1 MKIKYKEPYWLKYK
15 WDISNH
21 HDNQYVTKHDKEENY
36 IFNEFL
42 HKDEYIITCN
52 FKIKSHYKTD
62 NICMVYGK
70 PGKNFGLSYNTESK
84 TLALEF
90 WSLNEPDDKVHFVPF
105 KTITEKDISRGVTVS
120 VVRKNNTF
128 ILYKEFEE
136 DNRYEFENNLVEDYK
151 YDGLYVGCSSPD
163 CETERQRYHGE
174 MDVNHLSILTSTSN
188 IYDAVDVC
196 GNEPETLLN
205 RRYYD
210 NLICLFDFKSV
221 NNLGIV
227 YDESK
232 YTNFLEKVPKEYIK

>member
-84 TLALEF
+84 ILALEF
-90 WSLNEPDDKVHFVPF
+90 WSLNEPNDKVHFVPF
-105 KTITEKDISRGVTVS
+105 KTITEKDVSRGVTVS

-128 ILYKEFEE
+128 ILYKEFEV
-136 DNRYEFENNLVEDYK
+136 DNTYEFENNLVGDYK

-174 MDVNHLSILTSTSN
+174 MDVNHLSILMSTSN
-188 IYDAVDVC
+188 INDAVDVY

>member
-1 MKIKYKEPYWLKYK
+1 M
-15 WDISNH
+15 
-21 HDNQYVTKHDKEENY
+21 
-36 IFNEFL
+36 
-42 HKDEYIITCN
+42 
-52 FKIKSHYKTD
+52 
-62 NICMVYGK
+62 
-70 PGKNFGLSYNTESK
+70 
-84 TLALEF
+84 
-90 WSLNEPDDKVHFVPF
+90 
-105 KTITEKDISRGVTVS
+105 
-120 VVRKNNTF
+120 
-128 ILYKEFEE
+128 
-136 DNRYEFENNLVEDYK
+136 YEFENNLVEDYK

-188 IYDAVDVC
+188 INDAVDVY

-210 NLICLFDFKSV
+210 NLICLFDFKNV